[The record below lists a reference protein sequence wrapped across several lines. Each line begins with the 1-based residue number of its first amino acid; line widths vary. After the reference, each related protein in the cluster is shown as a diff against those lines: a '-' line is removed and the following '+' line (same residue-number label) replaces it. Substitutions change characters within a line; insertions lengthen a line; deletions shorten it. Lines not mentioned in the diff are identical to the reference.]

1 MKNPTRR
8 NRNIGTA
15 KQGFRRQ
22 NKLTI
27 PFSWHEMAY
36 FFEKLN
42 NPIKLKRYIHQR
54 EFIFV
59 VEETRESAFHACTID
74 DLCRVL
80 TALPA
85 EDLGELD
92 LIVLRQPKR
101 KEEIL
106 DAAWGRLIY
115 AYELNKAIHPAI
127 ILEAQDYSKPLK
139 MARAMNPERQQEF
152 ERLKADGHIFQA
164 GKREFVATLTLE
176 NVRKTQLYRT
186 LLHEVGHYVH
196 YRDSVGPFDEDMEE
210 ISIEDRIEQHHRLTE
225 RVKEDYAHRYAE
237 ETQRRLTDEKI
248 IPFQRMA
255 SSEALINQ
263 GVRVTDF
270 LPA

>member
-15 KQGFRRQ
+15 KQGYRRQ

-36 FFEKLN
+36 FYEKLN
-42 NPIKLKRYIHQR
+42 NPIRVKRNIYQR
-54 EFIFV
+54 EFTFV

-74 DLCRVL
+74 DLYRML
-80 TALPA
+80 SSLPA
-85 EDLGELD
+85 AELGELD

-115 AYELNKAIHPAI
+115 AYELNKVIHPAI
-127 ILEAQDYSKPLK
+127 ILEALDYSKTLK
-139 MARAMNPERQQEF
+139 MPRAMNPEKQQEF
-152 ERLKADGHIFQA
+152 ERLKADGHHFQA
-164 GKREFVATLTLE
+164 GKREFVAKLTLE

-186 LLHEVGHYVH
+186 LLHEIGHYVH
-196 YRDSVGPFDEDMEE
+196 YRESVKPFNDAVDMV
-210 ISIEDRIEQHHRLTE
+210 SIEQRIDEHHRLTE

-237 ETQRRLTDEKI
+237 NIQQRLVSEKI

-255 SSEALINQ
+255 SREILLKQ
-263 GVRVTDF
+263 GLRVSDF
-270 LPA
+270 LPG

>member
-8 NRNIGTA
+8 NRNIGTS

-42 NPIKLKRYIHQR
+42 NPIQLKRNIHQR
-54 EFIFV
+54 EFLFV

-74 DLCRVL
+74 DVCRVL

-115 AYELNKAIHPAI
+115 AYELNKTIHPAI
-127 ILEAQDYSKPLK
+127 ILEALDYTKTLK
-139 MARAMNPERQQEF
+139 MSRKMNPEKQQEF
-152 ERLKADGHIFQA
+152 ERLKVDGHDFKA
-164 GKREFVATLTLE
+164 GKREYVARLTIE

-186 LLHEVGHYVH
+186 LLHEIGHYVH
-196 YRDSVGPFDEDMEE
+196 YRNSVGPFDDDVELT
-210 ISIEDRIEQHHRLTE
+210 SIEERIEQHHRLTE

-237 ETQRRLTDEKI
+237 ETRRRLIDEKI
-248 IPFQRMA
+248 IPFQRMV
-255 SSEALINQ
+255 SPEVLIKK
-263 GVRVTDF
+263 GLRVADF
-270 LPA
+270 LPT